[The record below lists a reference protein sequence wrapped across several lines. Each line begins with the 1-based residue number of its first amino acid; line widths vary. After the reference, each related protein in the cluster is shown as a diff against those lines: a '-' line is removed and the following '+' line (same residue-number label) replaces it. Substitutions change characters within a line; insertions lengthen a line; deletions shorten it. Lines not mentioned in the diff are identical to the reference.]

1 MRPRSSLKLVLG
13 GTLPLAL
20 TACSQS
26 DDYVTPL
33 PTVMPITSASHS
45 INLLVKQNF
54 STLRECAE
62 SPIPMNICSI
72 AYNRALSEEAVNALS
87 PSAQNA
93 SNAEAIQQ
101 GCPPSNKQEQ
111 PSQIRGFQLTVSG
124 TLPWSE
130 HYKIREP
137 LLKLGAIR
145 NERTIG
151 LENDLILKAL
161 LSKGSSTRYFSE
173 PIYEACNDRT
183 ASVSPTVLRSFASAK
198 NTTQSST
205 SSTSTSS
212 SISRG
217 GFGGQAH
224 ARDGWSGRS
233 SSGFSFGG

>member
-1 MRPRSSLKLVLG
+1 MRPRSSFKLVLG

-20 TACSQS
+20 TACSQP
-26 DDYVTPL
+26 DDHMTLL
-33 PTVMPITSASHS
+33 PTVMPIASASHS
-45 INLLVKQNF
+45 INLLVKHHF

-72 AYNRALSEEAVNALS
+72 AYNRAQSEQARNALS
-87 PSAQNA
+87 PSAANV
-93 SNAEAIQQ
+93 SNAEPQ

-111 PSQIRGFQLTVSG
+111 PSQMSGFQLTVSG

-137 LLKLGAIR
+137 LLQLGAIR
-145 NERTIG
+145 NERTIR

-161 LSKGSSTRYFSE
+161 LSKGSSSRYFSE
-173 PIYEACNDRT
+173 PIYEACNART
-183 ASVSPTVLRSFASAK
+183 ASVGPTVLRSFASAK
-198 NTTQSST
+198 STTQSST

-224 ARDGWSGRS
+224 ARDGWSSRS

>member
-1 MRPRSSLKLVLG
+1 MRPRSSFKLVLG

-20 TACSQS
+20 TACSQP
-26 DDYVTPL
+26 DDPITPH
-33 PTVMPITSASHS
+33 PTVMPITRVSHS
-45 INLLVKQNF
+45 FNLLVKHNF
-54 STLRECAE
+54 STLRDCAE

-72 AYNRALSEEAVNALS
+72 AYKKAMSEKAINALS
-87 PSAQNA
+87 PSTPNA
-93 SNAEAIQQ
+93 SNTQ

-111 PSQIRGFQLTVSG
+111 PSQMSGFQLTVSG
-124 TLPWSE
+124 TLSWSE
-130 HYKIREP
+130 HYKILKP
-137 LLKLGAIR
+137 LLQLKEIR
-145 NERTIG
+145 NEHTVR

-173 PIYEACNDRT
+173 PIYEACNART
-183 ASVSPTVLRSFASAK
+183 ASNGPTVLRSFASA
-198 NTTQSST
+198 NYTTQSST
-205 SSTSTSS
+205 HSTSTSS